1 MSNIM
6 TVEPIFGVLRAVQGY
21 CESDPLVVVA
31 IAATTMVVAVAVLA
45 AAMGPIQR
53 LFVELPIMSRTIG
66 EALVFVTA
74 MSMGLGIV
82 FLGFALVGW
91 AMGPRPTPYGIAE
104 PAALATIVA
113 SASVLYA
120 TCIPGFLLGMLM
132 TIAGETS
139 AKNLKEATR
148 P

>member
-21 CESDPLVVVA
+21 CESDPFVVVA
-31 IAATTMVVAVAVLA
+31 IAATTMVVAVAILA

-53 LFVELPIMSRTIG
+53 LFAELPIMARTVG

-91 AMGPRPTPYGIAE
+91 AMGPRPTPFGMAE
-104 PAALATIVA
+104 PPALATIVA

-120 TCIPGFLLGMLM
+120 TCIPGFLLGLLM
-132 TIAGETS
+132 TMAGRRAAVGH
-139 AKNLKEATR
+139 AKAAG